1 MSAVSASAPTLVLF
15 WSYKGGQG
23 RSWACTNIALDLA
36 FRGGARVLLLDAD
49 FKAPGLHYYLRPFL
63 SEEPDAKA
71 KMESLGFGLIDGLL
85 RWYVAYSNAGSGD
98 EGQSGFDFRDPELF
112 RELLGTVEVPTSR
125 NAPLPPEGWTRQL
138 DGQRGKKARSGSRA
152 NGAPA
157 PGTLAEVIL
166 PVHLDRLRTQIAT
179 EEPELLP
186 AQVGELW
193 LAPCGNVEDV
203 EFRKRYGE
211 GYPWRVLTDPR
222 SEPARGAPLTF
233 ADAFY
238 AAVSH
243 LAETCGAEYVFVDL
257 PAGVSNLAEQLIE
270 PVYGPPY
277 DPPYGPVY
285 GDGEGR
291 ERFQWGEPSG
301 LVAVT
306 SLAHQALEGTAAL
319 LNGRLMEPPPGA
331 GASTGA
337 ESSGGYRPRVVRE
350 RRATVLYNLLHEN
363 MMSLR
368 QVVEQH
374 SRETGIPADYPA
386 RTVLPRGGFEI
397 HPKLGMSEW
406 TVLLPEVTHS
416 YVGSR
421 AISRDELAALRVRA
435 LNTLEVWTR
444 TDYRR
449 RGRIPR
455 LRAQGDFWSR
465 HRTEAGEVPAQL
477 VLAGEDVPALDAF
490 VEQLLEAWGRDG
502 GSAPQLTLYR
512 FHHQDLFDALEMGE
526 AVTDLRRSLDL
537 PVGSRG
543 EALEVRVEHL
553 REGGGS
559 EPEERRLSLEELWAT
574 ADAVAVPHYLLGRVT
589 GWGVLD
595 LEQAL
600 GAGAREALEQQV
612 EAFEELCCHR
622 GVWCAYPFSVVAKL
636 VFSREPLGPDR
647 RRFADLEALLAEDG
661 EPWILT
667 EARADSLSLWYEWEQ
682 LLVSSGARLVTYA
695 KGDHVGRLLDGDAGS
710 PAVDAVFRSV
720 ELYWR
725 LIRSQRPADIG
736 QVDWT
741 NAAELFASHPEYRL
755 RLGWSDWSAGAAAAD
770 GGRGAGLHFGPLPV
784 EDVSSPR
791 QPLEGWV
798 LALPQPASA
807 ELESRRRTA
816 RALQVLTSPEWQRAY
831 QLRGGGSAFTT
842 VLRDPEVRS
851 RLPWIPYVADA
862 VEGAIPKGKNR
873 TAPEY
878 AQAVASFLTYVL
890 FEHPD
895 RLRLAPDEA
904 ALRRRFDHAW
914 PPFHDA
920 LSRLRD
926 RERLT

>member
-1 MSAVSASAPTLVLF
+1 MSANAPTLVLF

-23 RSWACTNIALDLA
+23 RTWACTNIALDLA

-49 FKAPGLHYYLRPFL
+49 FKAPGLHYFLRPFL
-63 SEEPDAKA
+63 SEEPDAVA

-85 RWYVAYSNAGSGD
+85 RWYVAYSNAAGGARPQAD
-98 EGQSGFDFRDPELF
+98 PDFRDPELF
-112 RELLGTVEVPTSR
+112 RELLETVEVPASR
-125 NAPLPPEGWTRQL
+125 DTRLPPEGWTKRPETKPL
-138 DGQRGKKARSGSRA
+138 SRVHP

-157 PGTLAEVIL
+157 PGTLADVIR
-166 PVHLDRLRTQIAT
+166 PVHLDRLRTQIAA

-238 AAVSH
+238 TAASH
-243 LAETCGAEYVFVDL
+243 LAERCGAEYVFVDL

-270 PVYGPPY
+270 PVYA
-277 DPPYGPVY
+277 D
-285 GDGEGR
+285 DDLR

-319 LNGRLMEPPPGA
+319 LDGRLVEPPPDEGA
-331 GASTGA
+331 R
-337 ESSGGYRPRVVRE
+337 SSEDTSPAYRPRVVRE

-363 MMSLR
+363 MISLR
-368 QVVEQH
+368 QAIEQH
-374 SRETGIPADYPA
+374 SRETGIPADFPA

-406 TVLLPEVTHS
+406 TVLLPEVTHT
-416 YVGSR
+416 YVGTR
-421 AISRDELAALRVRA
+421 AISRDELAALRLRA
-435 LNTLEVWTR
+435 LNSLEIWTL

-455 LRAQGDFWSR
+455 LRAQGDFWSE
-465 HRTEAGEVPAQL
+465 HRAEAGEVPAEL

-490 VEQLLEAWGRDG
+490 VTQLLRAWSHGNG
-502 GSAPQLTLYR
+502 AAPRLTLYR
-512 FHHQDLFDALEMGE
+512 FDHQDLFDALEMGQI
-526 AVTDLRRSLDL
+526 VTDLRRSLEL
-537 PVGSRG
+537 PVAPRND
-543 EALEVRVEHL
+543 ALEVRVERL
-553 REGGGS
+553 QEGGRTDEGA
-559 EPEERRLSLEELWAT
+559 RHVALKELWST

-600 GAGAREALEQQV
+600 GTGAREALEQQV

-636 VFSREPLGPDR
+636 GFSRVPLGADR
-647 RRFADLEALLAEDG
+647 RRFADLKATVGRDG

-695 KGDHVGRLLDGDAGS
+695 KGDHVGRLIDGASGS
-710 PAVDAVFRSV
+710 PAADAVFRSV
-720 ELYWR
+720 EQYWS
-725 LIRSQRPADIG
+725 LIRSQRSADVG
-736 QVDWT
+736 RVDWT
-741 NAAELFASHPEYRL
+741 NAAECFASHPDYRL
-755 RLGWSDWSAGAAAAD
+755 RLGWSDWSAGAVSTD
-770 GGRGAGLHFGPLPV
+770 ENEEEGAGLHFGPLPV

-798 LALPQPASA
+798 LVLPQPESA
-807 ELESRRRTA
+807 DVDSRRRTA
-816 RALQVLTSPEWQRAY
+816 RALQVMTTPEWQRAY
-831 QLRGGGSAFTT
+831 QLHGGGSAFTA

-878 AQAVASFLTYVL
+878 ARAVTSFLTYVL
-890 FEHPD
+890 FRHPD
-895 RLRLAPDEA
+895 RLELAPDLDE
-904 ALRRRFDHAW
+904 LRHRFDRAW
-914 PPFHDA
+914 PLFHDT
-920 LSRLRD
+920 LIRLRD